1 MQKVLFSDGFGSD
14 PFQFLLLAQ
23 DPVPKRTKN
32 TLNAKTRAGHVA
44 ERGHCF
50 PPKTAQLIWR
60 AQAAW

>member
-44 ERGHCF
+44 ERGH
-50 PPKTAQLIWR
+50 
-60 AQAAW
+60 